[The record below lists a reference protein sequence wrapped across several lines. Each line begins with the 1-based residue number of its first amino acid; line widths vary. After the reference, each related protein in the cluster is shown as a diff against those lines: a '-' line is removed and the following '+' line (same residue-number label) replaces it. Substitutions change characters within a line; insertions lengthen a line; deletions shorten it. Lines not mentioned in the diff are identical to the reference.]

1 MRRRLL
7 NRRSFIQAFGT
18 GVLGARGSFA
28 VAASSAERLAIPFLG
43 DLHFD
48 KLAHHDLAWLRESH
62 PGDVRQV
69 ENYSRVT
76 EEFSP
81 LLLQTVQRQVAASTS
96 HVPFLL
102 QLGDLMEGLCGTP
115 ALAET
120 QARESVAWVRNA
132 FPKLPFTMCKGNHDV
147 TGPGAKEVYDQVLLP
162 AMYRELQS
170 AEGAR
175 YTLTTGAALM
185 VFFDAYDKGSL
196 AWLERLLSEKKP
208 DRLIL
213 IIHPPV
219 VPYNARS
226 SWHIFARPSEAEQ
239 RQRLLELLGKHR
251 AVVLCG
257 HLHKYACVVRKTS
270 TGQFVQ
276 LAISSVATDGNGE
289 ARDVREGLSAYNADL
304 VDLEP
309 KHSPETVAVRR
320 ALLEAER
327 PFITHYEYADTWGHG
342 LLEMATDGALT
353 ARVCRGTQT
362 EAWKQLDLSAMVQ
375 A

>member
-1 MRRRLL
+1 MRRTL
-7 NRRSFIQAFGT
+7 NRRSFVQAFGV

-28 VAASSAERLAIPFLG
+28 LAATTPESLAIPFLG

-76 EEFSP
+76 EVSSP
-81 LLLQTVQRQVAASTS
+81 LLLRAVQSQVASATAS
-96 HVPFLL
+96 VPFLL

-115 ALAET
+115 ALAEV
-120 QARESVAWVRNA
+120 QAKESVAWLRSF
-132 FPKLPFTMCKGNHDV
+132 FPQLPFTLCKGNHDI
-147 TGPGAKEVYDQVLLP
+147 TGPGAAEVYDRILLP
-162 AMYRELQS
+162 ALYRELQD

-175 YTLTTGAALM
+175 HTLKVGGSLM

-196 AWLERLLSEKKP
+196 AWLERLLSEKQP
-208 DRLIL
+208 ERLIF

-226 SWHIFARPSEAEQ
+226 SWHIYARPSETEQ
-239 RQRLLELLGKHR
+239 RQRLLNLLGQHH

-257 HLHKYACVVRKTS
+257 HLHKYSCVVRKSS

-276 LAISSVATDGNGE
+276 LAISSVATDAKGE
-289 ARDVREGLSAYNADL
+289 ARDAREGLEAYNADL
-304 VDLEP
+304 VELEP
-309 KHSPETVAVRR
+309 KHSPETAEARR

-342 LLEMATDGALT
+342 VLELERGGALK
-353 ARVCRGTQT
+353 AKVCRGTQT
-362 EAWKQLDLSAMVQ
+362 EAWKQLDLSAMVH